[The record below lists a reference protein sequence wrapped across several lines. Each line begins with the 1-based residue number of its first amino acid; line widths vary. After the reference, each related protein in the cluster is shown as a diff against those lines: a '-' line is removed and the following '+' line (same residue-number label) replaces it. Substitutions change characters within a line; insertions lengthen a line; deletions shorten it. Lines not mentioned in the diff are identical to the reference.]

1 MKSVKSLNRILW
13 ATEYCLKA
21 LKYQI
26 SLTKTKAF
34 FWKSEA
40 NVETLQKCYPYI
52 WVFDKFVLKSVK
64 ILNRI
69 LWASEY
75 WFKALKCQF
84 WLTNTTAFL
93 SKKEAKPWPSPKT
106 FSLYLGFLQ
115 ICFEVCQKPKSK
127 VMSFGILAQGFKMP
141 NLVNEYKTIFW
152 ESGANV
158 KTLQKFSP
166 YIRVF

>member
-1 MKSVKSLNRILW
+1 MRKWKLTAYIKPFERMNIGTWLLNVKFGWRIQNHFSGKARQMLKLSKNFLPMFEFKSLN
-13 ATEYCLKA
+13 
-21 LKYQI
+21 Q
-26 SLTKTKAF
+26 
-34 FWKSEA
+34 
-40 NVETLQKCYPYI
+40 
-52 WVFDKFVLKSVK
+52 
-64 ILNRI
+64 I